1 MNLKNSNIL
10 IKFFKKNKYIFYL
23 YLYIMWFKYN
33 KEKKILSSKWYKPI
47 SNDIS
52 SGRIVNKS
60 SKLISVFFN
69 RNKEKLM
76 QQKEDIYPL
85 E

>member
-10 IKFFKKNKYIFYL
+10 IKYFKINKYIFYL

-33 KEKKILSSKWYKPI
+33 KNKTLKSKWYKPI

-60 SKLISVFFN
+60 SKLMSVFFKN
-69 RNKEKLM
+69 NKEKLM
-76 QQKEDIYPL
+76 LQKEDIYPL